1 MRFGSIDI
9 RGSERSLDPGFLPK
23 NQIPW
28 TLLENQQYEKAFRN
42 YPDGIS
48 MLKFYSCFVSYM
60 EAFKIFDII
69 INGSLSTL
77 DIEKRDF
84 IFFIVICYHF
94 FFLVKFKIT

>member
-28 TLLENQQYEKAFRN
+28 TLLENQQY
-42 YPDGIS
+42 GIS

-60 EAFKIFDII
+60 EAFKTFDII

-94 FFLVKFKIT
+94 FFPVKFKIT